1 MQRQIFISAA
11 AAALFTC
18 ACSSQS
24 GLTPARTTSAISPVD
39 VKLREYV
46 IADDS
51 MQGRAAG
58 GVGNVMMTNYIARE
72 MQRLGLEPG
81 GENGTYFQKIPM
93 AQRYTDS
100 ASTIA
105 VGGEP
110 LTLFTDFSLIRP
122 STSVRFA
129 TSLPSGTYQ
138 TIYGGRVGDTT
149 ALLNA
154 NDVKG
159 RVIVF
164 SAPLGSNG
172 QPTAVVNVPAGWS
185 ISRYPDA
192 AAIMIATTDLM
203 TTGQQAQARGRSGGI
218 SGPSALVHTPLGISI
233 SNRAAE
239 KIMGSPLSSATLGAR
254 GKDVAIDVRFGETP
268 TPYPARNVIA
278 IIRGSDPVLR
288 DEYVQ
293 VSAHSDHLASSSRAV
308 DHDSLKAYNM
318 VMRPAGSDPR
328 VGVSNTQTSAQTLR
342 IQAIRDSLG
351 KLHPPRR
358 DSIYNGADDDG
369 SGSTALLEIAEN
381 LASAPRPK
389 RSIII
394 VWHTAEEAGLL
405 GSWWLSE
412 HTTVPHD
419 SIIAVLNM
427 DMVGRGERSD
437 NVIGGPRH
445 LEVIGSRRL
454 STDLGDV
461 VDSVNA
467 KESPGFDIDYSFDAK
482 GQVQNR
488 YCRSDHYMYARTGI
502 PIAYISRGYH
512 PDYHM
517 VTDEPQYISYTGVA
531 HVAQLVRDV
540 AVSLAD
546 RGDRVRVDKPRP
558 DPLAPC
564 IQ

>member
-1 MQRQIFISAA
+1 
-11 AAALFTC
+11 
-18 ACSSQS
+18 
-24 GLTPARTTSAISPVD
+24 
-39 VKLREYV
+39 
-46 IADDS
+46 
-51 MQGRAAG
+51 
-58 GVGNVMMTNYIARE
+58 
-72 MQRLGLEPG
+72 
-81 GENGTYFQKIPM
+81 
-93 AQRYTDS
+93 
-100 ASTIA
+100 
-105 VGGEP
+105 
-110 LTLFTDFSLIRP
+110 
-122 STSVRFA
+122 
-129 TSLPSGTYQ
+129 
-138 TIYGGRVGDTT
+138 
-149 ALLNA
+149 
-154 NDVKG
+154 
-159 RVIVF
+159 
-164 SAPLGSNG
+164 
-172 QPTAVVNVPAGWS
+172 
-185 ISRYPDA
+185 
-192 AAIMIATTDLM
+192 
-203 TTGQQAQARGRSGGI
+203 
-218 SGPSALVHTPLGISI
+218 
-233 SNRAAE
+233 
-239 KIMGSPLSSATLGAR
+239 
-254 GKDVAIDVRFGETP
+254 
-268 TPYPARNVIA
+268 
-278 IIRGSDPVLR
+278 
-288 DEYVQ
+288 VQ